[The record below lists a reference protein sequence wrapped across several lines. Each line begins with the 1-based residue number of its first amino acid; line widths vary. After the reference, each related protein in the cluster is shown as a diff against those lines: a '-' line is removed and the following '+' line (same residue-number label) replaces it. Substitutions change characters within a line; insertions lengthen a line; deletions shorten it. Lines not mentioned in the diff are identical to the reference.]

1 MFTLIYVS
9 SAFKKLN
16 HNELLEML
24 NISVK
29 NNLERAVTGFLI
41 YSDGN
46 FIQALEGNESDV
58 EFIFSKILNDK
69 RHHDISVLDRSAI
82 EHRNFED
89 WSMNF
94 KILNDDETRR
104 LNGYMPISKLN
115 TLTGNGVALKLL
127 LGFAENNRA

>member
-1 MFTLIYVS
+1 
-9 SAFKKLN
+9 
-16 HNELLEML
+16 ML

-46 FIQALEGNESDV
+46 LIQALEGNESDV

-104 LNGYMPISKLN
+104 LNGYMSISKLN